1 MWEKNRISYDLMV
14 DFHTA
19 VNSFALHRKITRLG
33 RPKCYLYFLNLKDIP
48 LLSEIFAALGGY
60 YTELPGRLAL
70 YSDLMTEIVDGLE
83 REAREILHSP
93 KYR

>member
-1 MWEKNRISYDLMV
+1 MV

-19 VNSFALHRKITRLG
+19 VKPFALCRKVTRCW
-33 RPKCYLYFLNLKDIP
+33 RPKCYLYFLNLKGIP
-48 LLSEIFAALGGY
+48 LLSEIFTSLGGY

>member
-1 MWEKNRISYDLMV
+1 MLCVFSK
-14 DFHTA
+14 
-19 VNSFALHRKITRLG
+19 
-33 RPKCYLYFLNLKDIP
+33 LKDVP
-48 LLSEIFAALGGY
+48 MSSEIFAALGGY

>member
-1 MWEKNRISYDLMV
+1 MCGKNCIPFGLLV

-19 VNSFALHRKITRLG
+19 VKPFALRRKVTRCG
-33 RPKCYLYFLNLKDIP
+33 CPKCYLYFLNLKDIP
-48 LLSEIFAALGGY
+48 LLSEIFTVLGGY

>member
-1 MWEKNRISYDLMV
+1 MV

-19 VNSFALHRKITRLG
+19 VKPFALRRKVTRCW
-33 RPKCYLYFLNLKDIP
+33 RPKCYLYFLNLKGIP
-48 LLSEIFAALGGY
+48 LLSEIFTVLGGY
-60 YTELPGRLAL
+60 YTELPGRLPL

-93 KYR
+93 KNR

>member
-1 MWEKNRISYDLMV
+1 MCGKNCIPFGLIV

-19 VNSFALHRKITRLG
+19 VKPFALRRKVTRCW
-33 RPKCYLYFLNLKDIP
+33 RPKYYLYFLNLKDIP
-48 LLSEIFAALGGY
+48 LLSEIFAVLGGY